1 MNKISNARHTTD
13 QAISHRTMRSRFGTA
28 FVAGCLALSMC
39 PAIAL
44 AAPNEAGGMQD
55 GQGQMGNPPSAM
67 QFDNQDGQQTPAF
80 GGMPFDGQAPSGQAP
95 SDMGQAPSG
104 QQGNA
109 PDMGQAPNNGQQGN
123 APDMGQTPND
133 GQQQPGQA
141 SSDEAMSGQN
151 PFGMQGPS
159 DMGPRADATD
169 NQVRQILAEKY
180 GITMP
185 AFGENGAFQ
194 PNDPADAPELPE
206 GAINVQA
213 VIDTARDILR
223 EYQGEDLSAKI
234 GNADFVAALKA
245 FALSSTAQRM
255 EMFASNERPTMEN
268 PSDLPSDEAPNSDKV
283 GTMPSKAVSNDL
295 MSSIIDLITEV
306 FGYVNGTVGAVTDAA
321 TVTTT
326 TTA

>member
-1 MNKISNARHTTD
+1 MKKISSAQHTTD
-13 QAISHRTMRSRFGTA
+13 QTISHRTMRSRFGTA

-44 AAPNEAGGMQD
+44 AAPGEAGGMQD
-55 GQGQMGNPPSAM
+55 GQSQMGNPPSAM
-67 QFDNQDGQQTPAF
+67 QFDNQDGQQAPAF
-80 GGMPFDGQAPSGQAP
+80 DGMPFDGQAPSGQAP
-95 SDMGQAPSG
+95 SDMGQAPSD

-109 PDMGQAPNNGQQGN
+109 PNMGQAPNNGQQ
-123 APDMGQTPND
+123 
-133 GQQQPGQA
+133 QPGQVP
-141 SSDEAMSGQN
+141 SSEAMSGQN
-151 PFGMQGPS
+151 PFGMQSPS

-185 AFGENGAFQ
+185 AFGENGTFQ
-194 PNDPADAPELPE
+194 PGDPADAPELPE

-234 GNADFVAALKA
+234 DDADFVAALKA

-255 EMFASNERPTMEN
+255 EMFANNERPTMEN
-268 PSDLPSDEAPNSDKV
+268 PSDLPSDEAPASDKV
-283 GTMPSKAVSNDL
+283 GTTPNKAVSNDL
-295 MSSIIDLITEV
+295 MSSIIDLITDV
-306 FGYVNGTVGAVTDAA
+306 FGYVNGTADVVADA
-321 TVTTT
+321 TTGT
-326 TTA
+326 IATTA